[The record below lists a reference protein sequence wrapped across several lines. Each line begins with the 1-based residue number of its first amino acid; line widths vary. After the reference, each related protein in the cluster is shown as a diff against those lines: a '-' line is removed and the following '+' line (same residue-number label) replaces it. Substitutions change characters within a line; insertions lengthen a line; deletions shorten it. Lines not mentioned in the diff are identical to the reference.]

1 MMPRFTSGWPS
12 RAVFDATRSVQAS
25 ATSQPPP
32 SAKPFTAGITGLP
45 RVSIVSR
52 SACPFRAKARAE
64 TGVNVRK
71 IVTSAPA
78 MNAFSPAPVR
88 ITPPTAS
95 SPRALSK
102 AAASPSITSG
112 LSALSLSGRLM
123 VTVRMRSETS
133 RSEQD
138 PAAAGFAAPRPLEG
152 GGKPLHHLR
161 VERVELVG
169 PVDGDREDAIRD
181 LAENDG
187 HRRHF
192 FQANGFSSALGP
204 YMPGTGTSRRRR

>member
-32 SAKPFTAGITGLP
+32 SAKPFTAAITGLP

-88 ITPPTAS
+88 ITAPTAS
-95 SPRALSK
+95 SPRAL
-102 AAASPSITSG
+102 
-112 LSALSLSGRLM
+112 
-123 VTVRMRSETS
+123 
-133 RSEQD
+133 
-138 PAAAGFAAPRPLEG
+138 EG
-152 GGKPLHHLR
+152 GRKPLHHLR
-161 VERVELVG
+161 VQRVELVG
-169 PVDGDREDAIRD
+169 PVDRDREDAIRD
-181 LAENDG
+181 FAENHG
-187 HRRHF
+187 HRGHLF
-192 FQANGFSSALGP
+192 HANGFSSALGP